1 MTPNDTVPGTLHKP
15 AARAVEHRLA
25 LAGRFRP
32 GRLLAYAAVI
42 LLALIYIIPL
52 LIMINT
58 SLRPAQEF
66 MMDPAAVAREIT
78 LSNYAEAWE
87 AAQFATYILN
97 TALYTVVSTALYLVL
112 VTFVAFPLARNYLRG
127 SRLIYMLYVIALF
140 LPNNLIPQFQ
150 LMLGLGLYNTR
161 HGYILLTLTG
171 GLGVLIL
178 YSYIQSLP
186 TALDEAAAMDG
197 CGYFQYVL
205 RIVMPLI
212 KPALATVALL
222 QAIGIWNDLILPM
235 IYLTSKSYYPVTR
248 GLMVFYGQFGTAWT
262 QLSAATIMMVAPL
275 IILFVFLQ
283 RYIIEGAMRGS
294 IKG

>member
-1 MTPNDTVPGTLHKP
+1 MMPNDAVSPTLPKP
-15 AARAVEHRLA
+15 RARAAARRPATA
-25 LAGRFRP
+25 ARFRP
-32 GRLLAYAAVI
+32 GRLLAYATVI
-42 LLALIYIIPL
+42 LLALIYIVPL

-58 SLRPAQEF
+58 SLKPPQEF
-66 MMDPAAVAREIT
+66 MMDPAAIAREIT
-78 LSNYAEAWE
+78 LSNYSEAWE

-97 TALYTVVSTALYLVL
+97 TALYTVVSTALYLIL

-127 SRLIYMLYVIALF
+127 SGFIYMLYVIALF

-161 HGYILLTLTG
+161 PGYILLTLTG

-197 CGYFQYVL
+197 CGYFQYVT
-205 RIVMPLI
+205 RIVIPLI

-235 IYLTSKSYYPVTR
+235 IYLTSKAYYPVTR

-262 QLSAATIMMVAPL
+262 QLAAATIMMVAPL
-275 IILFVFLQ
+275 IVLFIFLQ
-283 RYIIEGAMRGS
+283 RYIIEGALRGS